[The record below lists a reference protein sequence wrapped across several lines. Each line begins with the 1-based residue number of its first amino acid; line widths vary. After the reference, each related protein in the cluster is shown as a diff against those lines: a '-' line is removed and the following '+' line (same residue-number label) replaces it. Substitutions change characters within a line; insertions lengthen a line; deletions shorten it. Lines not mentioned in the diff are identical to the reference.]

1 MMINKKISD
10 FVSTDSKSFNKE
22 KILFVNCNKKK
33 LKKVHFTQMPKPCN
47 KKITKESIANQ
58 LLFYLV
64 NAFIWILK
72 VFFIQLYFERITT
85 KKANEI
91 NERLGCLKKLFS
103 KFISSQISRFSFTKK
118 TTSHQTGM
126 LYK

>member
-1 MMINKKISD
+1 M
-10 FVSTDSKSFNKE
+10 
-22 KILFVNCNKKK
+22 
-33 LKKVHFTQMPKPCN
+33 Q

-91 NERLGCLKKLFS
+91 NKRLGCLKKLFS